1 MRYHLIIYLFMLLSS
16 GCQAQSTNDGNY
28 TTGKASRFGIGKFYM
43 GREISHVMGHQG
55 AAWLER
61 EEREEQERTDL
72 AVQLLPLEND
82 AVVADIGAGTGYYTF
97 KISERVP
104 NGKVLAVDIQPEM
117 LVLLEAKQKELGVKN
132 VETILGKE
140 DSPQLPKGAV
150 DLVLFVDVYHE
161 LEYPFEMMENIVAS
175 LKPKGKVVLLEYRA
189 EDPNVPIKKLHKM
202 SAMQVIKEMK
212 AVGLSFVENKAQLP
226 WQHFMVFEKH

>member
-1 MRYHLIIYLFMLLSS
+1 M
-16 GCQAQSTNDGNY
+16 
-28 TTGKASRFGIGKFYM
+28 
-43 GREISHVMGHQG
+43 
-55 AAWLER
+55 
-61 EEREEQERTDL
+61 
-72 AVQLLPLEND
+72 
-82 AVVADIGAGTGYYTF
+82 
-97 KISERVP
+97 
-104 NGKVLAVDIQPEM
+104 
-117 LVLLEAKQKELGVKN
+117 EAKQKELGVKN

-140 DSPQLPKGAV
+140 DSPELPKGEV

-161 LEYPFEMMENIVAS
+161 LAFPYEMMQNIVNA

-226 WQHFMVFEKH
+226 WQHFMIFEKP